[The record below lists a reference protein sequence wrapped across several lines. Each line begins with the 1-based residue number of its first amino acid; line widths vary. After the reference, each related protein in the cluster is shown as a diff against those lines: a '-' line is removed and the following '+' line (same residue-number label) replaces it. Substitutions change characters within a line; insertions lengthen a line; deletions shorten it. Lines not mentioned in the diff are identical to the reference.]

1 VRYDALRSILDL
13 SGYDLDNVARW
24 LLGNLLFGQKGFM
37 GMFPQSVQ
45 ENGPILVNR
54 LTAPSTGQG
63 MPMPPQAAPPPS
75 PMPVAAPSQPSF
87 QLPPMANIASNAPNG
102 PECWHEQNW
111 CAAADQ
117 WRLAANDQCR
127 TTAKIA
133 PRP

>member
-102 PECWHEQNW
+102 LLGQLFGGGM
-111 CAAADQ
+111 
-117 WRLAANDQCR
+117 LA
-127 TTAKIA
+127 
-133 PRP
+133 

>member
-1 VRYDALRSILDL
+1 MDL
-13 SGYDLDNVARW
+13 SGYDLDNVA
-24 LLGNLLFGQKGFM
+24 GYSEILLFGQNGFM
-37 GMFPQSVQ
+37 GMFPHSVQ

-102 PECWHEQNW
+102 LLGQLFGGGM
-111 CAAADQ
+111 
-117 WRLAANDQCR
+117 LA
-127 TTAKIA
+127 
-133 PRP
+133 